1 MPLSMLID
9 WYANTLVHKDTSM
22 IVVSIL
28 AQKGGVGKSM
38 LARSLAVQG
47 LLDGRKTA
55 LIDADPQG
63 TVTAWSKRQQLNV
76 PAVVALGAS
85 TLAIVLA
92 ELQRK
97 GADMVVVDTPPH
109 AQPIINLAAAA
120 SDLALIVTGPYPE
133 DLEQVGAVTGIV
145 KNLGKPAAVV
155 LNKTPPRSHAL
166 TLARSALATFAL
178 PICPTAITQLVT
190 HPYASAE
197 GLTAQEREP
206 ASKAAVELG
215 EVWQWLRQQRMV

>member
-47 LLDGRKTA
+47 LLDDRKAA
-55 LIDADPQG
+55 LIDAAPKA
-63 TVTAWSKRQQLNV
+63 TVRDGSKRRPRDA
-76 PAVVALGAS
+76 PAVVALGAN

-92 ELQRK
+92 DLQRK

-120 SDLALIVTGPYPE
+120 
-133 DLEQVGAVTGIV
+133 
-145 KNLGKPAAVV
+145 
-155 LNKTPPRSHAL
+155 
-166 TLARSALATFAL
+166 
-178 PICPTAITQLVT
+178 
-190 HPYASAE
+190 
-197 GLTAQEREP
+197 
-206 ASKAAVELG
+206 
-215 EVWQWLRQQRMV
+215 

>member
-1 MPLSMLID
+1 
-9 WYANTLVHKDTSM
+9 M

-47 LLDGRKTA
+47 LLAGRKTA

-63 TVTAWSKRQQLNV
+63 TVTAWSKRRQLDV

-92 ELQRK
+92 ELQSK
-97 GADMVVVDTPPH
+97 GADIVVVDTPPH
-109 AQPIINLAAAA
+109 AQPIINLAAAS

-133 DLEQVGAVTGIV
+133 DLEQVGAVTGII

-166 TLARSALATFAL
+166 ALARSALATFAL

-206 ASKAAVELG
+206 TSKAAVELG
-215 EVWQWLRQQRMV
+215 EVWKWLIQQRMI

>member
-1 MPLSMLID
+1 
-9 WYANTLVHKDTSM
+9 M

-55 LIDADPQG
+55 LVDADPQG
-63 TVTAWSKRQQLNV
+63 TVTAWSKRRQLNV

-166 TLARSALATFAL
+166 TLARSALATFTL

>member
-1 MPLSMLID
+1 MLI
-9 WYANTLVHKDTSM
+9 
-22 IVVSIL
+22 VSIL

-55 LIDADPQG
+55 LLDADPQG
-63 TVTAWSKRQQLNV
+63 TVTAWGKRRPLDA
-76 PAVVALGAS
+76 PAVLGLEAS
-85 TLAIVLA
+85 TIADLLA
-92 ELQRK
+92 ELQGR
-97 GADMVVVDTPPH
+97 GADMVFIDTPPH
-109 AQPIINLAAAA
+109 AQPIINLAASF

-133 DLEQVGAVTGIV
+133 DLEQVGAVATIV
-145 KNLGKPAAVV
+145 KSLGKKAAIL
-155 LNKTPPRSHAL
+155 LNKTPPRSQAL

-178 PICPTAITQLVT
+178 PICPTALTQLVT

-206 ASKAAVELG
+206 QGKAAA
-215 EVWQWLRQQRMV
+215 EVADVWKWLSQQRMV

>member
-1 MPLSMLID
+1 MLID

-22 IVVSIL
+22 LVVSIL

-63 TVTAWSKRQQLNV
+63 TVTAWSKRRQLNV

-97 GADMVVVDTPPH
+97 GLISGKAVSRKRLDCTTIHHTSTTVVVMDQH
-109 AQPIINLAAAA
+109 AVYSANIGRCLGA
-120 SDLALIVTGPYPE
+120 SGATQTR
-133 DLEQVGAVTGIV
+133 LESARR
-145 KNLGKPAAVV
+145 AAVW
-155 LNKTPPRSHAL
+155 P
-166 TLARSALATFAL
+166 ARAARRDAESRRHS
-178 PICPTAITQLVT
+178 TAHQ
-190 HPYASAE
+190 PSRRFE
-197 GLTAQEREP
+197 CR
-206 ASKAAVELG
+206 
-215 EVWQWLRQQRMV
+215 

>member
-1 MPLSMLID
+1 ML
-9 WYANTLVHKDTSM
+9 
-22 IVVSIL
+22 VVSIL

-63 TVTAWSKRQQLNV
+63 TVTAWSKRRQLNV

-97 GADMVVVDTPPH
+97 GLISGKAVSRKRLDCTTIHHTRACLQTPML
-109 AQPIINLAAAA
+109 QP
-120 SDLALIVTGPYPE
+120 
-133 DLEQVGAVTGIV
+133 
-145 KNLGKPAAVV
+145 
-155 LNKTPPRSHAL
+155 
-166 TLARSALATFAL
+166 
-178 PICPTAITQLVT
+178 
-190 HPYASAE
+190 
-197 GLTAQEREP
+197 
-206 ASKAAVELG
+206 
-215 EVWQWLRQQRMV
+215 

>member
-1 MPLSMLID
+1 M
-9 WYANTLVHKDTSM
+9 LVHPCM
-22 IVVSIL
+22 LVVAVV

-47 LLDGRKTA
+47 LIDGRKTA

-63 TVTAWSKRQQLNV
+63 TVTAWGKRRRHDA
-76 PAVVALGAS
+76 PAIVALGAS
-85 TLAIVLA
+85 TLANLLA
-92 ELQRK
+92 ALQDK
-97 GADMVVVDTPPH
+97 GAGMVVIDTPPH
-109 AQPIINLAAAA
+109 SQPIINLAAASA
-120 SDLALIVTGPYPE
+120 DLAVIVTGPYPE
-133 DLEQVGAVTGIV
+133 DLEQVGAVTGII

-155 LNKTPPRSHAL
+155 LNKTPPRSQAL
-166 TLARSALATFAL
+166 ALARSALATFAL

-206 ASKAAVELG
+206 DGKAAAELG
-215 EVWQWLRQQRMV
+215 EVWKWLVKQRMV